1 MTWFFPFLERIDI
14 SVSMVLLEFGCMSL
28 DGMFEL
34 TDW

>member
-14 SVSMVLLEFGCMSL
+14 SLSMVLLEFGYMSL